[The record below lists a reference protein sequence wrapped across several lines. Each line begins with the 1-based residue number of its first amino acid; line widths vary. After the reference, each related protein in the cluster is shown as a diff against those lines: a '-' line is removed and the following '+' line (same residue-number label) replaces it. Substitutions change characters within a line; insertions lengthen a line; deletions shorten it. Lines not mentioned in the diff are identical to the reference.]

1 MFSTMELVS
10 QESQAYAYICY
21 KCNSV
26 ISQNLLPRQQVEAEE
41 SPVAASEV
49 LYKLWEAH
57 LHV

>member
-1 MFSTMELVS
+1 MFYAMELVS
-10 QESQAYAYICY
+10 QESQSYAYICY

-49 LYKLWEAH
+49 
-57 LHV
+57 